1 MPTLDL
7 HGAINK
13 YAVYNGA
20 SDAPLTNPLGNLGA
34 LLWHSDLPF
43 VGARQTVTGSINLDP
58 TTSGWVGTK
67 TTVVNGAGVTS
78 TIYTYPY
85 TRTLLTHGQSYA
97 PYFLGYISIGG
108 VEVPLNGSFLY
119 GYHEYNV
126 YSDATGIN
134 ITCSAALR
142 RSFNYSLSCSFVLRV
157 LNAGTTS
164 SGAAVL
170 PAFFNGFD
178 ATDTRMRCG
187 YFDTNNLYL
196 IKATTGDMRF
206 HQGRT
211 IDVQIAQPKY
221 WSSTCMATCVV
232 FQSGSYLSTTMGASW
247 QGAFSSPSYTL
258 AVK

>member
-7 HGAINK
+7 HGGINK
-13 YAVYNGA
+13 YAVYTGT

-34 LLWHSDLPF
+34 LLWHSDLKYIG
-43 VGARQTVTGSINLDP
+43 VRQTVTGSINLDP

-108 VEVPLNGSFLY
+108 AKVALNGSFLH
-119 GYHEYNV
+119 GYHEYNI
-126 YSDATGIN
+126 YSDATGIK
-134 ITCSAALR
+134 ILCDAVIR
-142 RSFNYSLSCSFVLRV
+142 RSFNYNLSCPFVLRV

-170 PAFFNGFD
+170 PTFFNGFD

-187 YFDTNNLYL
+187 YFDTNNQYL

-211 IDVQIAQPKY
+211 IDVQISQPKY
-221 WSSTCMATCVV
+221 RSSTCRATCVV
-232 FQSGSYLSTTMGASW
+232 FQSGSYLSTTMGFNG